1 MPEIDISMIYVIMK
15 PIFDNVMHRNVGN
28 ANYLLE
34 FIYIIKKS

>member
-15 PIFDNVMHRNVGN
+15 PIFDNVMHRNN